1 MVILHDYGARSN
13 YVPLCN
19 HKDSKSD
26 WWTRNEHI
34 STNIHPEKKNK
45 GSMGQ
50 LYPYSTRR
58 EKNIVANINV
68 YGDRV
73 ILLLFCD
80 HQDTKSE

>member
-1 MVILHDYGARSN
+1 
-13 YVPLCN
+13 
-19 HKDSKSD
+19 
-26 WWTRNEHI
+26 
-34 STNIHPEKKNK
+34 
-45 GSMGQ
+45 MGQ

>member
-1 MVILHDYGARSN
+1 MWI
-13 YVPLCN
+13 
-19 HKDSKSD
+19 
-26 WWTRNEHI
+26 RNENI
-34 STNIHPEKKNK
+34 STNINSWEYIKK
-45 GSMGQ
+45 SMGQ

-58 EKNIVANINV
+58 EKNIAANINV